1 MRALYAGKSLT
12 AKDSKEE
19 VNAAAQPQ
27 APAKASFQPAAP
39 SKATAAPKATS
50 YVRK

>member
-12 AKDSKEE
+12 KKDSKQEQPQ
-19 VNAAAQPQ
+19 VKAAAQPQ

-39 SKATAAPKATS
+39 KATS
-50 YVRK
+50 YVGK